1 MDTRPCNSPKPWL
14 ACAGILALLTLM
26 AGGASA
32 VFAEESDRD
41 PRRALLQERLTEA
54 RARLRLTD
62 DQIERVRP
70 ILRSGLEAQAR
81 VLRKHGIN
89 LERRSGKDRRLGL
102 RQLRRLGRDL
112 DAVRKQTLEKLS
124 GKLTDSQIEAYGK
137 IQQERRQAMRKRL
150 RQRRW

>member
-1 MDTRPCNSPKPWL
+1 MDIQPYIFRKPYL
-14 ACAGILALLTLM
+14 ASGGILALLMLT
-26 AGGASA
+26 AGSASA
-32 VFAEESDRD
+32 VLAEDADRD
-41 PRRALLQERLTEA
+41 PRRALLQKRLEEA

-62 DQIERVRP
+62 DQIERIRP

-81 VLRKHGIN
+81 VLQKHGID

-124 GKLTDSQIEAYGK
+124 GTLTGTQIEEYMK
-137 IQQERRQAMRKRL
+137 IQQERRQAIRKRL
-150 RQRRW
+150 RQRR